1 MNSGKITPEL
11 DYDELLHKYNEL
23 KQKYEKLLQENHLLR
38 NTTAQ
43 LLIGEVASLAYKE
56 LMSAKKKYGNE
67 RNVCGKLQ
75 MSPKDFEASKK
86 LFDKYRQT
94 RHRLAHQI
102 FRKVTE

>member
-43 LLIGEVASLAYKE
+43 LLIGEVASLALKE
-56 LMSAKKKYGNE
+56 LMSAKKKIWKRKE
-67 RNVCGKLQ
+67 R
-75 MSPKDFEASKK
+75 M
-86 LFDKYRQT
+86 
-94 RHRLAHQI
+94 
-102 FRKVTE
+102 RKIANVTEGF